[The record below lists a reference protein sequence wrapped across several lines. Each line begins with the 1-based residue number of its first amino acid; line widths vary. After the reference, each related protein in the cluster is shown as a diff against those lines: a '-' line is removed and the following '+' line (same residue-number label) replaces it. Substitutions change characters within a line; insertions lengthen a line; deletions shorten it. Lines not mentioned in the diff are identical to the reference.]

1 MWSLVAV
8 LLQLFLLCLLGRMVL
23 SWFPPT
29 GAGGAMDTVRGVLFT
44 VTEPVLAPV
53 RRLLPPVRMG
63 GMGLDLSVTVVFL
76 VILVLLQVLPR

>member
-8 LLQLFLLCLLGRMVL
+8 VLQLFLLCLLGRMIL
-23 SWFPPT
+23 SWFPSS
-29 GAGGAMDTVRGVLFT
+29 GGGALDTVRSVLFT

-53 RRLLPPVRMG
+53 RRLMPPVRMG

-76 VILVLLQVLPR
+76 VILVLLQALPR